1 MISAFLNSVKIPELR
16 RRILFTLAVIVIVRL
31 GAAIT
36 TPGVNQGVLQEW
48 FRTSLS
54 QRTGGGLAALF
65 NLFSGGALENCA
77 VFSLGIMP
85 YISASI
91 MMQLLTAVIPQLGR
105 LAREDGGRQKIMQL
119 TRYTTLV
126 LCIFQGYLLALSFQH
141 PESYHTMLP
150 GITDTIRQLGVPL
163 VDDLGWKFRIVT
175 VVSLTTG
182 TLVLMWLGDQITERG
197 IGNGISLI
205 ITIGIV
211 ARLPAALVQAWKT
224 FVPSGQGASQVNP
237 MVLVLLV
244 LVLIFVIA
252 AVIAITQ
259 GVRKITVQYA
269 KRVVGRK
276 MYGGQTQYMPLK
288 VNYAGVMPIIFAWA
302 LLLFPAT
309 IVSYGFKNSPTANR
323 IAAALSTGWPH
334 YVALAAMIFFF
345 SYFWVATQFQPT
357 QIADDLKKYG
367 GYIPGVRPGKPTA
380 DFLDYTMTRLTFAG
394 AIFLTLIAVF
404 PSLLSQWL
412 NVPVITAQFFGGTS
426 LLIIVGVM
434 LDTMRQVETH
444 LIQRHYD
451 GFLRKGRIRGRSF
464 DRAAYARGEAVEQWH
479 PHLVWCGY
487 CRARDCRGRDLSLW
501 AIGEKAA
508 CSSRPARFRQRNS
521 GGNDYAAL
529 RDSRDFTRGDSAA

>member
-1 MISAFLNSVKIPELR
+1 MISAFSNTFKIPELR
-16 RRILFTLAVIVIVRL
+16 TRIIFTLILLVVVRI
-31 GAAIT
+31 GASIT
-36 TPGVNQGVLQEW
+36 CPGVNAAVIQEW
-48 FRTSLS
+48 FQS
-54 QRTGGGLAALF
+54 QVSSETGGNVAALF
-65 NLFSGGALENCA
+65 NIFSGGALENCA
-77 VFSLGIMP
+77 VFSLGVMP

-91 MMQLLTAVIPQLGR
+91 MLQLLTAVIPQLGR
-105 LAREDGGRQKIMQL
+105 LAREDGGRQKIMQY
-119 TRYTTLV
+119 TRYATV
-126 LCIFQGYLLALSFQH
+126 ALCLFQGYLLAISFQH
-141 PESYHTMLP
+141 PESYHTVLG
-150 GITDTIRQLGVPL
+150 GIPDTIRRLGIPL
-163 VDDLGWKFRIVT
+163 VADQGWPFRVVT
-175 VVSLTTG
+175 VITLTTG
-182 TLVLMWLGDQITERG
+182 TLFLMWLGDQITDRG

-211 ARLPAALVQAWKT
+211 ARLPAALAQAWKT
-224 FVPSGQGASQVNP
+224 FVPSGPTGSSQVNP

-244 LVLIFVIA
+244 FLLIVVIA

-276 MYGGQTQYMPLK
+276 MYGGPTQYMPLK

-309 IVSYGFKNSPTANR
+309 IVSYGFKGSPTANR
-323 IAAALSTGWPH
+323 IAAALSTGWLH
-334 YVALAAMIFFF
+334 YVVLAAMIFFF

-380 DFLDYTMTRLTFAG
+380 DFLDFTMTRLTFAG

-451 GFLRKGRIRGRSF
+451 GFLRKGRIRGRAF
-464 DRAAYARGEAVEQWH
+464 DRATYVRGEA
-479 PHLVWCGY
+479 
-487 CRARDCRGRDLSLW
+487 
-501 AIGEKAA
+501 AA
-508 CSSRPARFRQRNS
+508 S
-521 GGNDYAAL
+521 GTLMWLYVGIAAL
-529 RDSRDFTRGDSAA
+529 IIAGVAIFLYGR

>member
-1 MISAFLNSVKIPELR
+1 MVSAFLNTVKIPELR

-36 TPGVNQGVLQEW
+36 TPGVNQAVLQEW
-48 FRTSLS
+48 FRTSS
-54 QRTGGGLAALF
+54 QATGGGVAALL

-91 MMQLLTAVIPQLGR
+91 MLQLLTAVVPQLGR

-119 TRYTTLV
+119 TRYATV
-126 LCIFQGYLLALSFQH
+126 GLCIFQGYLLAVSFQH

-150 GITDTIRQLGVPL
+150 GITDTINRLGIPL
-163 VDDLGWKFRIVT
+163 VEDLGMTFRIVT
-175 VVSLTTG
+175 VLSLTTG
-182 TLVLMWLGDQITERG
+182 TLFLMWLGDQITERG

-211 ARLPAALVQAWKT
+211 ARLPAALAQAWKT
-224 FVPSGQGASQVNP
+224 FVPSTETGTSQVNP
-237 MVLVLLV
+237 AILVLMVAFLF
-244 LVLIFVIA
+244 IVIA
-252 AVIAITQ
+252 AVIAVTQ

-302 LLLFPAT
+302 LLLFPTT
-309 IVSYGFKNSPTANR
+309 IVGLAFKNSPTAAK
-323 IAAALSTGWPH
+323 IATALNTGWPH
-334 YVALAAMIFFF
+334 YVVLAAMIFFF
-345 SYFWVATQFQPT
+345 SYFWVATQFQPA

-367 GYIPGVRPGKPTA
+367 GYMPGVRPGKPTS
-380 DFLDYTMTRLTFAG
+380 DFLDFTMTRLTFAG
-394 AIFLTLIAVF
+394 AFFLTIIAVL
-404 PSLLSQWL
+404 PSLLSQSL
-412 NVPVITAQFFGGTS
+412 QVPMITAQFFGGTS

-444 LIQRHYD
+444 LIQRYYD

-464 DRAAYARGEAVEQWH
+464 DRASYARGEAAGSGALMWLYVGIA
-479 PHLVWCGY
+479 VIVIGGVAVFFY
-487 CRARDCRGRDLSLW
+487 GR
-501 AIGEKAA
+501 
-508 CSSRPARFRQRNS
+508 
-521 GGNDYAAL
+521 
-529 RDSRDFTRGDSAA
+529 